1 MDFTNIKWDKKTYN
15 EFINYLISLKDEK
28 YKNFHSKIV
37 DTKYEIIGVRVPLMK
52 NIAKLISKTNVE
64 EYFKYVGNK
73 YYEEVFIFGIVLSKS
88 CEDILDKYLLK
99 YIDKID
105 NWALCDSF
113 VSSLKIVNKKTGK
126 YWIYFTNL
134 IDLKKEFQ
142 TRVSIIVM
150 MNYYLNDN
158 YIDRVLKIVSSI
170 KSDYYYI
177 NMAIS
182 WLLSVAIINY
192 HDKVIDIL
200 KSNKLS
206 SFVQNKTI
214 SKIQDSYRIDKCIKE
229 EVKQYKV

>member
-1 MDFTNIKWDKKTYN
+1 MDKKTYD
-15 EFINYLISLKDEK
+15 EFINYLLSLKDEK

-37 DTKYEIIGVRVPLMK
+37 DTKYEIIGVRVPIMK
-52 NIAKLISKTNVE
+52 NIAKLISKTNTE
-64 EYFKYVGNK
+64 EYFKYVKNK
-73 YYEEVFIFGIVLSKS
+73 YYEEVFIFGIVLSKTS
-88 CEDILDKYLLK
+88 EDILDKYLLK
-99 YIDKID
+99 YIEKID

-113 VSSLKIVNKKTGK
+113 VSSLKVINKKAGK

-150 MNYYLNDN
+150 MDYYLNDN
-158 YIDRVLKIVSSI
+158 YIDRVLKIVSSM

-192 HDKVIDIL
+192 HDKVIDLL

-214 SKIQDSYRIDKCIKE
+214 SKIQDSYRIERRIKE